1 MTSVEEYMRLG
12 RRAQKVVRKLL
23 IRGVL
28 PSPNSL
34 KCFDCGVSAEVWE
47 HRDYRLPDEVEPVCR
62 RCKTIHY
69 YAVVIDSGVRVD
81 DVIGT

>member
-62 RCKTIHY
+62 RCNHARGRALPNIYEPNAIQT
-69 YAVVIDSGVRVD
+69 GRV
-81 DVIGT
+81 